1 MRVFVAGA
9 SGAIGKLLVPALVAA
24 GHEVTGSTRKPAS
37 TGALSAAGAT
47 PVVLDGL
54 DAAAVGEAVAKAEP
68 DVIVHQMTAI
78 PATSALRNFDQI
90 FAATNEL
97 RTKGLDH
104 LMAAA
109 AATGTRRVIAQSY
122 TGWPNIRTGGP
133 VKTEEDPLDPDP
145 PARQRASMA
154 AIRYLER
161 TVLGADGVT
170 GLALRYGMLYGPGT
184 ANEIA
189 TMIQKRQFPLV
200 GGGEGVFSFL
210 HTKDAALATVAA
222 VERGPAGLYNI
233 VDDEPAPVAEWLPV
247 VAAAIGAKPPL
258 RVPTWLGRIVAG
270 EVGVSMMTR
279 VRGSSNAKA
288 KRELGWQ
295 PRWPTWRDG
304 FARGLGSDDD
314 D

>member
-9 SGAIGKLLVPALVAA
+9 SGAIGKRLVPALVAA
-24 GHEVTGSTRKPAS
+24 GHEVTGSTRKPANAK
-37 TGALSAAGAT
+37 ALIAAGAT

-54 DAAAVGEAVAKAEP
+54 DAIAVGEAVAKAEP

-78 PATSALRNFDQI
+78 PISIGLRDFDKVFAT
-90 FAATNEL
+90 TNEL
-97 RTKGLDH
+97 RTRGLDH

-109 AATGTRRVIAQSY
+109 VATGTPRVIAQSY

-145 PARQRASMA
+145 PTNQRVSMA
-154 AIRYLER
+154 AIRHLEE
-161 TVLGADGVT
+161 TVQGAAGVT

-184 ANEIA
+184 ADEIA
-189 TMIQKRQFPLV
+189 ARIRKRQFPLV
-200 GGGEGVFSFL
+200 GGGAGVWSFL
-210 HTKDAALATVAA
+210 HVEDAAQATAAA
-222 VERGPAGLYNI
+222 VERGPAGIYNI
-233 VDDEPAPVAEWLPV
+233 VDDEPAPVAQWLPI
-247 VAAAIGAKPPL
+247 VAAALGAKPPM
-258 RVPTWLGRIVAG
+258 RVPAWVGRIAAG

-295 PRWPTWRDG
+295 PRWPSWRDG
-304 FARGLGSDDD
+304 FAEGLED
-314 D
+314 

>member
-24 GHEVTGSTRKPAS
+24 GHEVTGSTRKPANA
-37 TGALSAAGAT
+37 GAMRAAGAT

-78 PATSALRNFDQI
+78 PPSAGFRNFDKI
-90 FAATNEL
+90 FATTNEL

-109 AATGTRRVIAQSY
+109 VATGTRRVIAQSY

-145 PARQRASMA
+145 PANQRVSMA
-154 AIRYLER
+154 AIQHVER
-161 TVLGADGVT
+161 TVQGAAGIT

-184 ANEIA
+184 ADEIA
-189 TMIQKRQFPLV
+189 AMIRKRQFPLV
-200 GGGEGVFSFL
+200 GGGEAVWSFL
-210 HTKDAALATVAA
+210 HIEDAALATAVA
-222 VERGPAGLYNI
+222 VERGPAGVYNI
-233 VDDEPAPVAEWLPV
+233 VDDEPAPVAEWLPA
-247 VAAAIGAKPPL
+247 VATAIGAKPPL
-258 RVPTWLGRIVAG
+258 RVPTWLGRIAVG

-295 PRWPTWRDG
+295 PRWPTWREG
-304 FARGLGSDDD
+304 FAHGLED
-314 D
+314 

>member
-9 SGAIGKLLVPALVAA
+9 SGAIGKRLVPALVAA
-24 GHEVTGSTRKPAS
+24 GHEVTGSTRKPANAK
-37 TGALSAAGAT
+37 ALTAAGAM

-54 DAAAVGEAVAKAEP
+54 DAVAVGEAVAKAEP

-78 PATSALRNFDQI
+78 PTSAGFRNFDKV
-90 FAATNEL
+90 FATTNEL

-109 AATGTRRVIAQSY
+109 LASGTGRVIAQSF

-145 PARQRASMA
+145 PANQRISMA
-154 AIRYLER
+154 AIQHVER
-161 TVLGADGVT
+161 TVQGAPGVT

-189 TMIQKRQFPLV
+189 AMIRKRQFPLV
-200 GGGEGVFSFL
+200 GGGEGVWSFI
-210 HTKDAALATVAA
+210 HVEDAAQATAAA
-222 VERGPAGLYNI
+222 VERGPAGVYNI
-233 VDDEPAPVAEWLPV
+233 VDDEPAPVSVWLPA
-247 VAAAIGAKPPL
+247 VAKAIGAKPPM
-258 RVPTWLGRIVAG
+258 RVPTWIGRIGAG

-295 PRWPTWRDG
+295 PTWPTWRQG
-304 FARGLGSDDD
+304 FAHGLGD
-314 D
+314 

>member
-9 SGAIGKLLVPALVAA
+9 SGAIGRRLVPALIAA
-24 GHEVTGSTRKPAS
+24 GHEVTGSTRKPANA
-37 TGALSAAGAT
+37 TALTAAGAT

-54 DAAAVGEAVAKAEP
+54 DAAAVGEAIAKAEP

-78 PATSALRNFDQI
+78 PAAAGLRNFDNV
-90 FAATNEL
+90 FATTNEL

-109 AATGTRRVIAQSY
+109 LATGTPRVITQSY

-145 PARQRASMA
+145 PAHQRASMA

-161 TVLGADGVT
+161 TVQDADGIA

-184 ANEIA
+184 ADEIA
-189 TMIQKRQFPLV
+189 ARIRQRQFPLV
-200 GGGEGVFSFL
+200 GDGAGVWSFI
-210 HTKDAALATVAA
+210 HVEDAALATAAA
-222 VERGPAGLYNI
+222 VERGPAGVYNI
-233 VDDEPAPVAEWLPV
+233 VDDEPAPVAQWLPV
-247 VAAAIGAKPPL
+247 VAAAIGAKPPM
-258 RVPTWLGRIVAG
+258 RVPAWVGRIAVG

-288 KRELGWQ
+288 KRELGWE
-295 PRWPTWRDG
+295 PRWSSWREG
-304 FARGLGSDDD
+304 FAHGLED
-314 D
+314 

>member
-9 SGAIGKLLVPALVAA
+9 SGAIGQLLVPALVAA

-37 TGALSAAGAT
+37 TAALRTAGAT
-47 PVVLDGL
+47 PVMLDGL
-54 DAAAVGEAVAKAEP
+54 DAVAVGEAVAKAEP

-78 PATSALRNFDQI
+78 PASFGLRDFDKI
-90 FAATNEL
+90 FEATNEL

-109 AATGTRRVIAQSY
+109 VATGVSRVIAQSY
-122 TGWPNIRTGGP
+122 TGWPNTRTGGP

-161 TVLGADGVT
+161 TVLGTGGVT

-184 ANEIA
+184 GNEIA
-189 TMIQKRQFPLV
+189 AMIGRRQFPLV
-200 GGGEGVFSFL
+200 GGGGGVWSFL
-210 HTKDAALATVAA
+210 HIEDAALATLAA
-222 VERGPAGLYNI
+222 VERGPAGVYNI
-233 VDDEPAPVAEWLPV
+233 VDDEPAPVAQWLPA
-247 VAAAIGAKPPL
+247 VAAALGAKPPL
-258 RVPTWLGRIVAG
+258 RVPAWLGRIAAG

-288 KRELGWQ
+288 RRDLGWQ
-295 PRWPTWRDG
+295 PRWPSWREG
-304 FARGLGSDDD
+304 FARGLEG
-314 D
+314 

>member
-9 SGAIGKLLVPALVAA
+9 SGAIGRLLVPALVAA
-24 GHEVTGSTRKPAS
+24 GHEVTGSTRKRANIK
-37 TGALSAAGAT
+37 ALSEAGAT

-54 DAAAVGEAVAKAEP
+54 DAAAVGEAVATAEP

-78 PATSALRNFDQI
+78 PTAAGFRNFDKI
-90 FAATNEL
+90 FATTNEL

-109 AATGTRRVIAQSY
+109 LASDTKRVIAQSY

-133 VKTEEDPLDPDP
+133 VKTEDDPLDPNP
-145 PARQRASMA
+145 PANQRVSLA
-154 AIRYLER
+154 AIRHVEQ
-161 TVLGADGVT
+161 TVQAAPGVT

-184 ANEIA
+184 ADEIA
-189 TMIQKRQFPLV
+189 AMIRKRRFPLV
-200 GGGEGVFSFL
+200 GDGAGVWSFL
-210 HTKDAALATVAA
+210 HVEDAALATVAA
-222 VERGPAGLYNI
+222 VERGPAGVYNI
-233 VDDEPAPVAEWLPV
+233 VDDEPAPVSQWLPV
-247 VAAAIGAKPPL
+247 VAAAIGAKPPM
-258 RVPTWLGRIVAG
+258 RVPTWVGRIAAG

-295 PRWPTWRDG
+295 PRWPSWREG
-304 FARGLGSDDD
+304 FASLELKD
-314 D
+314 